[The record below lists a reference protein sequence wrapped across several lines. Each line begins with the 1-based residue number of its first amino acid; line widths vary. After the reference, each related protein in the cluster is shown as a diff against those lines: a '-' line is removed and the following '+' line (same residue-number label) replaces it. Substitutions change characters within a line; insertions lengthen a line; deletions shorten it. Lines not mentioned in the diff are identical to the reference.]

1 MQEGEDL
8 RIKDG
13 SSTLKQFY
21 EDHMKDRNTQ
31 EVEAESVAYS
41 VCQYYGIETGEN
53 SFGYLASWSS
63 SKEVSELKD
72 SLTTINETASS
83 LITDIDRNFRE
94 VCKERGI
101 DAKEVL
107 GEQETAALDTY
118 PVPDPTMSMDSLAPF
133 GDEGAKMLPL
143 SRDRALEECQR
154 NWMVYYMDGGEMVM
168 AVDTEDIASQP
179 EGTVFAMYAQDWQL
193 HPQFREHLQN
203 RLKNQEQREA
213 AFDAYPG
220 DCYAIYQVKGDLIR
234 DYAFRSM
241 EELTKDSLSVQ
252 RGNYDLC
259 YTAPATEPMDLD
271 KLYEKFNLDRPGD
284 FGGHSLS
291 VSDIVAIKQDGHVS
305 YYYCD
310 SFGFQELPDFR
321 KPENYLKAAE
331 LSTEDDYGMIDG
343 IINNGQKQP
352 TVAELEEQV
361 KRGESISVLDLYN
374 AVKEENR
381 ARKPSVMEK
390 LKSPPPQARKQTAPK
405 KSAEREL

>member
-1 MQEGEDL
+1 
-8 RIKDG
+8 
-13 SSTLKQFY
+13 
-21 EDHMKDRNTQ
+21 
-31 EVEAESVAYS
+31 
-41 VCQYYGIETGEN
+41 
-53 SFGYLASWSS
+53 
-63 SKEVSELKD
+63 
-72 SLTTINETASS
+72 
-83 LITDIDRNFRE
+83 
-94 VCKERGI
+94 
-101 DAKEVL
+101 L
-107 GEQETAALDTY
+107 GEQEVAVLDTY
-118 PVPDPTMSMDSLAPF
+118 PVPDSTMSMDSLAPF
-133 GDEGAKMLPL
+133 GDEGLKMLPL
-143 SRDRALEECQR
+143 SRDRALEECQS

-168 AVDTEDIASQP
+168 AVDAEDIASQP

-193 HPQFREHLQN
+193 HPQFREHLQD

-213 AFDAYPG
+213 ALDAYPG
-220 DCYAIYQVKGDLIR
+220 DCFAIYQVKDGLIR

-291 VSDIVAIKQDGHVS
+291 VSDIVAIKQNGHVS

-374 AVKEENR
+374 AVREENR

-405 KSAEREL
+405 KSAEREI

>member
-1 MQEGEDL
+1 M
-8 RIKDG
+8 
-13 SSTLKQFY
+13 
-21 EDHMKDRNTQ
+21 
-31 EVEAESVAYS
+31 
-41 VCQYYGIETGEN
+41 
-53 SFGYLASWSS
+53 
-63 SKEVSELKD
+63 
-72 SLTTINETASS
+72 
-83 LITDIDRNFRE
+83 
-94 VCKERGI
+94 
-101 DAKEVL
+101 
-107 GEQETAALDTY
+107 
-118 PVPDPTMSMDSLAPF
+118 
-133 GDEGAKMLPL
+133 
-143 SRDRALEECQR
+143 
-154 NWMVYYMDGGEMVM
+154 
-168 AVDTEDIASQP
+168 P
-179 EGTVFAMYAQDWQL
+179 EGTVFAMYAQDWQI
-193 HPQFREHLQN
+193 HPSFREHLVD
-203 RLKNQEQREA
+203 RLQNQEQREA

-220 DCYAIYQVKGDLIR
+220 DCYAIYQVKRGDDQFFR
-234 DYAFRSM
+234 DYAFRSY
-241 EELTKDSLSVQ
+241 EELTKDHLSVQ

-259 YTAPATEPMDLD
+259 YTAPAAEAVDPE

-291 VSDIVAIKQDGHVS
+291 VSDIVAIKQNGRVS

-405 KSAEREL
+405 KRAEREI

>member
-1 MQEGEDL
+1 M
-8 RIKDG
+8 KDG
-13 SSTLKQFY
+13 
-21 EDHMKDRNTQ
+21 
-31 EVEAESVAYS
+31 
-41 VCQYYGIETGEN
+41 
-53 SFGYLASWSS
+53 
-63 SKEVSELKD
+63 
-72 SLTTINETASS
+72 
-83 LITDIDRNFRE
+83 
-94 VCKERGI
+94 
-101 DAKEVL
+101 
-107 GEQETAALDTY
+107 
-118 PVPDPTMSMDSLAPF
+118 
-133 GDEGAKMLPL
+133 
-143 SRDRALEECQR
+143 
-154 NWMVYYMDGGEMVM
+154 
-168 AVDTEDIASQP
+168 
-179 EGTVFAMYAQDWQL
+179 
-193 HPQFREHLQN
+193 
-203 RLKNQEQREA
+203 
-213 AFDAYPG
+213 
-220 DCYAIYQVKGDLIR
+220 LIR

-252 RGNYDLC
+252 HGNYDLC

-291 VSDIVAIKQDGHVS
+291 VSDIVAIKQDGQVS

-390 LKSPPPQARKQTAPK
+390 LKSPPPQAKKQTAPK
-405 KSAEREL
+405 KSAEREI